1 MPKKKEL
8 SFEENLAQLE
18 QIVAKLEGGNATLE
32 EIMADYT
39 QGVELSAS
47 CFKALKK
54 AEKQIDVL
62 IKENE
67 SGIEQAPLVIEEER

>member
-1 MPKKKEL
+1 
-8 SFEENLAQLE
+8 
-18 QIVAKLEGGNATLE
+18 
-32 EIMADYT
+32 MADYT

-62 IKENE
+62 IKETE
-67 SGIEQAPLVIEEER
+67 SGIEEAPLVIEEER

>member
-39 QGVELSAS
+39 RSGAVSKLLQ
-47 CFKALKK
+47 
-54 AEKQIDVL
+54 
-62 IKENE
+62 
-67 SGIEQAPLVIEEER
+67 GIEEGRKAD